1 MTTSDVFQIVTDRIC
16 EQLAKGVIPW
26 QRPWSVSIDNQ
37 AISYVTRKAY
47 SPLNQMLLCEGGE
60 YLTFK
65 QCKALGGSIKKGAK
79 ARIVVFYTTSTIK
92 TKVVKDEETVEEQK
106 VTYTKLYDMP
116 VLKAYHVFHLNDCE
130 GIESKLPK
138 KSEDGKA
145 YDTTPI
151 ERAEKVITDYVDRE
165 QTLTF
170 VNNKPSNVACYNPK
184 TDEIHVPMIS
194 QYEDVEEYYSTTFHE
209 IGHSTG
215 HQSRLNRGVGSTLK
229 SSDKYSREEL
239 VAEMTSAMLCNML
252 GIDTVKAFNNSVAY
266 IRGWMSHIRDN
277 KTEIVWAARRAEAAV
292 KYIINE
298 K

>member
-92 TKVVKDEETVEEQK
+92 TKVVKDEETGEEQK
-106 VTYTKLYDMP
+106 VTYTKIYDMP

-130 GIESKLPK
+130 GIESKLT
-138 KSEDGKA
+138 KSDKGEA

-151 ERAEKVITDYVDRE
+151 ERAEKIITDYVERE
-165 QTLTF
+165 QGLKF
-170 VNNKPSNVACYNPK
+170 FNNIPSNRAFYSQVA
-184 TDEIHVPMIS
+184 DEVHVPMIT
-194 QYEDVEEYYSTTFHE
+194 QYKDAEEYYSTAFHE
-209 IGHSTG
+209 LGHSTG
-215 HQSRLNRGVGSTLK
+215 HAKRLNRELGGHNQNKGS
-229 SSDKYSREEL
+229 YSREEL
-239 VAEMTSAMLCNML
+239 VAEMTSAMLCSL
-252 GIDTVKAFNNSVAY
+252 VGIDTDKAFNNSVAY
-266 IRGWMSHIRDN
+266 IDGWMKHLTDH
-277 KTEIVWAARRAEAAV
+277 KTEFVWAARRAEAAM

-298 K
+298 QQ